1 VKSRVVY
8 SGAPI
13 QVILDLTLNSAPSAV
28 SPAGSRWLVTMTVL
42 AVYICMIDRIAISI
56 AIIPMAEENGWS
68 PTVQGAV
75 MSAFF
80 LGYVTLQI
88 PAGYLSD
95 RFGGKWVLGLGVLF
109 WSLFTLLTPASAA
122 LGISILLACR
132 FLMGVAEAV
141 TWPSI
146 YSLYSRW
153 VHPNRRASAVGLM
166 NSGIA
171 GGSVVALICTPWLIS
186 VWSWQG
192 AFYLYGLLGILWFA
206 VWAPLARSRPAG
218 NTEWGTADA
227 TLVASEGGSAG
238 DHIKAPSQL
247 IYPRLTVRGM
257 LRSRAVWAIAV
268 AHICI
273 NWSLYL
279 VLSWFPTFVN
289 RELGADL
296 RLAGFLA
303 LAPTVVSLIM
313 APTAGRL
320 FDRLVARGMNRLKIR
335 RWMQTIAFLGIAG
348 AMLGITLT
356 DSLIISVIVLT
367 VSNAL
372 TAFSIGGFATNHLD
386 IAPNQS
392 GLLMGVTNTL
402 AAVSSSLSVF
412 VSGWIQDFTGG
423 WDAVFL
429 TAAVVSLL
437 GALIYV
443 RMSGVEREF
452 D

>member
-1 VKSRVVY
+1 MRSI
-8 SGAPI
+8 SS
-13 QVILDLTLNSAPSAV
+13 DE
-28 SPAGSRWLVTMTVL
+28 SPAGSRWLVFMTVL

-56 AIIPMAEENGWS
+56 AIIPMAEDNGWS
-68 PTVQGAV
+68 PTIQGAV

-122 LGISILLACR
+122 LGITMLLACR

-153 VHPNRRASAVGLM
+153 VHPDRRASAGGLM
-166 NSGIA
+166 NSGIS
-171 GGSVVALICTPWLIS
+171 GGSVIALICTPWLIS

-192 AFYLYGLLGILWFA
+192 AFYLYGLLGILWFG
-206 VWAPLARSRPAG
+206 VWAPLARSRP
-218 NTEWGTADA
+218 TEPTQWETESATAQAPVETPQSDSASGT
-227 TLVASEGGSAG
+227 
-238 DHIKAPSQL
+238 Q
-247 IYPRLTVRGM
+247 YPRLTVGRM
-257 LRSRAVWAIAV
+257 LRSRAVWAIAI

-296 RLAGFLA
+296 QLAGFLA
-303 LAPTVVSLIM
+303 LAPTIVSLIM
-313 APTAGRL
+313 APFAGRL
-320 FDRLVARGMNRLKIR
+320 FDRLVANGRDRLKVR
-335 RWMQTIAFLGIAG
+335 RAMQSLAFVGITA
-348 AMLGITLT
+348 AMMAITLT
-356 DSLIISVIVLT
+356 DSLILSVT
-367 VSNAL
+367 VITLSNAL

-402 AAVSSSLSVF
+402 AAVSSSASVF
-412 VSGWIQDFTGG
+412 VSGWIQDLSGG

-429 TAAVVSLL
+429 TAAAVSVFGAVVYASL
-437 GALIYV
+437 A
-443 RMSGVEREF
+443 GVEREF

>member
-1 VKSRVVY
+1 MLNVSA
-8 SGAPI
+8 GA
-13 QVILDLTLNSAPSAV
+13 LSPS
-28 SPAGSRWLVTMTVL
+28 GSRWLVFMTVL

-56 AIIPMAEENGWS
+56 AIIPMAEDNGWS

-122 LGISILLACR
+122 LGITVLLACR

-153 VHPNRRASAVGLM
+153 VHPDRRASAVGLM
-166 NSGIA
+166 NSGIS
-171 GGSVVALICTPWLIS
+171 GGSVIALICTPWLIS

-192 AFYLYGLLGILWFA
+192 AFYLYGLLGVIWFV
-206 VWAPLARSRPAG
+206 VWAPLARSRPADKTDWDTPNAASATSEAG
-218 NTEWGTADA
+218 PATDRNDA
-227 TLVASEGGSAG
+227 SA
-238 DHIKAPSQL
+238 QTV
-247 IYPRLTVRGM
+247 YPRLTVRGM
-257 LRSRAVWAIAV
+257 LRSRAVWAIAI

-296 RLAGFLA
+296 QLAGFLA
-303 LAPTVVSLIM
+303 LAPIIVSLIM
-313 APTAGRL
+313 APLAGRL
-320 FDRLVARGMNRLKIR
+320 FDRLVARGRDRLKVR
-335 RWMQTIAFLGIAG
+335 CTMQSLAFVGITA
-348 AMLGITLT
+348 AMMGITLT
-356 DSLIISVIVLT
+356 DSLILSVT
-367 VSNAL
+367 VITLSNAL

-402 AAVSSSLSVF
+402 AAVSSSASVF
-412 VSGWIQDFTGG
+412 VSGWIQDLSGG

-429 TAAVVSLL
+429 TAAGVSVF
-437 GALIYV
+437 GAIIYA
-443 RMSGVEREF
+443 SLAGVEREF

>member
-1 VKSRVVY
+1 
-8 SGAPI
+8 
-13 QVILDLTLNSAPSAV
+13 
-28 SPAGSRWLVTMTVL
+28 MTVL

-56 AIIPMAEENGWS
+56 AIIPMAEDNGWS
-68 PTVQGAV
+68 ATVQGAV

-109 WSLFTLLTPASAA
+109 WSLFTLLTPASAG
-122 LGISILLACR
+122 LGITVLLACR

-153 VHPNRRASAVGLM
+153 VHPDRRASAVGLM
-166 NSGIA
+166 NSGIS
-171 GGSVVALICTPWLIS
+171 GGSVIALICTPWLIS
-186 VWSWQG
+186 VWSWQA
-192 AFYLYGLLGILWFA
+192 AFYLYGLLGVIWFV
-206 VWAPLARSRPAG
+206 VWAPLARSRPADK
-218 NTEWGTADA
+218 TDWDSPDAAPTALEAGPA
-227 TLVASEGGSAG
+227 TDQNDVSA
-238 DHIKAPSQL
+238 QTV
-247 IYPRLTVRGM
+247 YPRLTVRGM
-257 LRSRAVWAIAV
+257 LRSRAVWAIAI

-296 RLAGFLA
+296 QLAGFLA
-303 LAPTVVSLIM
+303 LAPTIVSLIM
-313 APTAGRL
+313 APLAGRL
-320 FDRLVARGMNRLKIR
+320 FDRLVARGRDRLKVR
-335 RWMQTIAFLGIAG
+335 CTMQSLAFVGITA
-348 AMLGITLT
+348 AMMGITLT
-356 DSLIISVIVLT
+356 DSLILSVT
-367 VSNAL
+367 VITLSNAL

-402 AAVSSSLSVF
+402 AAVSSSASVF
-412 VSGWIQDFTGG
+412 VSGWIQDLSGG

-429 TAAVVSLL
+429 TAAGVSVF
-437 GALIYV
+437 GAIIYA
-443 RMSGVEREF
+443 SLAGVEREF

>member
-1 VKSRVVY
+1 
-8 SGAPI
+8 
-13 QVILDLTLNSAPSAV
+13 
-28 SPAGSRWLVTMTVL
+28 
-42 AVYICMIDRIAISI
+42 MIDRIAISI
-56 AIIPMAEENGWS
+56 AIIPMAEDNGWS

-122 LGISILLACR
+122 LGITVLLACR

-153 VHPNRRASAVGLM
+153 VHPDRRASAVGLM
-166 NSGIA
+166 NSGIS
-171 GGSVVALICTPWLIS
+171 GGAVIALIFTPWLIS

-192 AFYLYGLLGILWFA
+192 AFYLYGVLGILWFA
-206 VWAPLARSRPAG
+206 VWAPLARSRPADK
-218 NTEWGTADA
+218 TAWDTADA
-227 TLVASEGGSAG
+227 VLATAEAGSAAG
-238 DHIKAPSQL
+238 QNDVSAQPV
-247 IYPRLTVRGM
+247 YPRLTMRGM
-257 LRSRAVWAIAV
+257 LRSRAVWAVAV

-296 RLAGFLA
+296 QLAGFLA
-303 LAPTVVSLIM
+303 LAPTIVSLVM
-313 APTAGRL
+313 APLAGRL
-320 FDRLVARGMNRLKIR
+320 FDRLVAKGHDRLKVR
-335 RWMQTIAFLGIAG
+335 RVMQSLAFVGITA
-348 AMLGITLT
+348 AMMAITLT
-356 DSLIISVIVLT
+356 DSLVLSVT
-367 VSNAL
+367 VITLSNAL

-402 AAVSSSLSVF
+402 AAISSSASVF
-412 VSGWIQDFTGG
+412 VSGWIQDLSGG

-429 TAAVVSLL
+429 TAAGVSVF
-437 GALIYV
+437 GAVIYGSL
-443 RMSGVEREF
+443 SGVEREF

>member
-1 VKSRVVY
+1 MLSP
-8 SGAPI
+8 AP
-13 QVILDLTLNSAPSAV
+13 TAV
-28 SPAGSRWLVTMTVL
+28 SPAGSRWLVSMTVL

-122 LGISILLACR
+122 LSISILLACR

-153 VHPNRRASAVGLM
+153 VHPDRRASAVGLM
-166 NSGIA
+166 NSGIS
-171 GGSVVALICTPWLIS
+171 GGSVIALICTPWLIS

-206 VWAPLARSRPAG
+206 IWAPAARSRPTVKTDWDASAAAPA
-218 NTEWGTADA
+218 NTTSVQDEDQAEM
-227 TLVASEGGSAG
+227 L
-238 DHIKAPSQL
+238 SQPV
-247 IYPRLTVRGM
+247 YPRLTVRGM
-257 LRSRAVWAIAV
+257 LRSRAVWAIAI

-296 RLAGFLA
+296 QLAGFLA
-303 LAPTVVSLIM
+303 LAPTLVSLIM

-320 FDRLVARGMNRLKIR
+320 FDRLVARGADRLKIR
-335 RWMQTIAFLGIAG
+335 RWMQSIAFLGITG

-356 DSLIISVIVLT
+356 DSLVVSVT
-367 VSNAL
+367 VITLSNAL

-412 VSGWIQDFTGG
+412 VSGWIQTATGG
-423 WDAVFL
+423 WDAVFQ
-429 TAAVVSLL
+429 TAAGVSLL
-437 GALIYV
+437 GAVIYV
-443 RMSGVEREF
+443 RMSGVKREF

>member
-1 VKSRVVY
+1 MLSP
-8 SGAPI
+8 AP
-13 QVILDLTLNSAPSAV
+13 TAV
-28 SPAGSRWLVTMTVL
+28 SPAGSRWLVSMTVL

-153 VHPNRRASAVGLM
+153 VHPDRRASAVGLM
-166 NSGIA
+166 NSGIS
-171 GGSVVALICTPWLIS
+171 GGSVIALICTPWLIS

-206 VWAPLARSRPAG
+206 IWAPIARSRPTVKTDWDASAAALA
-218 NTEWGTADA
+218 NTTSVQDEDQAEM
-227 TLVASEGGSAG
+227 L
-238 DHIKAPSQL
+238 SQPV
-247 IYPRLTVRGM
+247 YPRLTVRGM
-257 LRSRAVWAIAV
+257 LRSRAVWAIAI

-296 RLAGFLA
+296 QLAGFLA
-303 LAPTVVSLIM
+303 LAPTLVSLIM

-320 FDRLVARGMNRLKIR
+320 FDRLVARGADRLKIR
-335 RWMQTIAFLGIAG
+335 RWMQSIAFLGITG

-356 DSLIISVIVLT
+356 DSLVVSVT
-367 VSNAL
+367 VITLSNAL

-412 VSGWIQDFTGG
+412 VSGWIQTATGG
-423 WDAVFL
+423 WDAVFQ
-429 TAAVVSLL
+429 TAAGVSLL
-437 GALIYV
+437 GAVVYV
-443 RMSGVEREF
+443 RMSGVKREF

>member
-1 VKSRVVY
+1 
-8 SGAPI
+8 
-13 QVILDLTLNSAPSAV
+13 
-28 SPAGSRWLVTMTVL
+28 MTVL

-56 AIIPMAEENGWS
+56 AIIPMAEDNGWS
-68 PTVQGAV
+68 PTIQGAV

-122 LGISILLACR
+122 LGITMLLACR

-153 VHPNRRASAVGLM
+153 VHPDRRASAVGLM
-166 NSGIA
+166 NSGIS
-171 GGSVVALICTPWLIS
+171 GGSVIALICTPWLIS

-192 AFYLYGLLGILWFA
+192 AFYLYGLLGILWFG
-206 VWAPLARSRPAG
+206 VWAPLARSRPVEPTQWE
-218 NTEWGTADA
+218 TESVTAQAPVETPQSDSASGT
-227 TLVASEGGSAG
+227 
-238 DHIKAPSQL
+238 Q
-247 IYPRLTVRGM
+247 YPRLTVGRM
-257 LRSRAVWAIAV
+257 LRSRAVWAIAI

-296 RLAGFLA
+296 QLAGFLA
-303 LAPTVVSLIM
+303 LAPTIVSLIM
-313 APTAGRL
+313 APFAGRL
-320 FDRLVARGMNRLKIR
+320 FDRLVAQGRDRLKVR
-335 RWMQTIAFLGIAG
+335 RTMQSLAFVGITA
-348 AMLGITLT
+348 AMMAITLT
-356 DSLIISVIVLT
+356 DSLILSVT
-367 VSNAL
+367 VITLSNAL

-402 AAVSSSLSVF
+402 AAVSSSASVF
-412 VSGWIQDFTGG
+412 VSGWIQDLSGG

-429 TAAVVSLL
+429 TAAAVSVFGAVVYANL
-437 GALIYV
+437 A
-443 RMSGVEREF
+443 GVEREF

>member
-1 VKSRVVY
+1 M
-8 SGAPI
+8 
-13 QVILDLTLNSAPSAV
+13 LNVSNGAV
-28 SPAGSRWLVTMTVL
+28 SPSGSRWLIFMTVL

-56 AIIPMAEENGWS
+56 AIIPMAEDNGWS

-80 LGYVTLQI
+80 LGYVILQI

-122 LGISILLACR
+122 LGITVLLACR

-153 VHPNRRASAVGLM
+153 VHPDRRASAVGLM
-166 NSGIA
+166 NSGIS
-171 GGSVVALICTPWLIS
+171 GGAVIALICTPWLIS

-192 AFYLYGLLGILWFA
+192 AFYLYGVLGILWFA
-206 VWAPLARSRPAG
+206 VWAPLARSRPADK
-218 NTEWGTADA
+218 TDWDTADA
-227 TLVASEGGSAG
+227 VLATAEAGSAAG
-238 DHIKAPSQL
+238 QNDVSAQPV
-247 IYPRLTVRGM
+247 YPRLTVRGM
-257 LRSRAVWAIAV
+257 LRSRAVWAVAV

-296 RLAGFLA
+296 QLAGFLA
-303 LAPTVVSLIM
+303 LAPTIVSLVM
-313 APTAGRL
+313 APLAGRL
-320 FDRLVARGMNRLKIR
+320 FDRLVAKGHDRLKVR
-335 RWMQTIAFLGIAG
+335 RVMQSLAFVGITA
-348 AMLGITLT
+348 AMMAITLT
-356 DSLIISVIVLT
+356 DSLVLSVT
-367 VSNAL
+367 VITLSNAL

-402 AAVSSSLSVF
+402 AAVSSSASVF
-412 VSGWIQDFTGG
+412 VSGWIQDLSGG

-429 TAAVVSLL
+429 TAAGVSVF
-437 GALIYV
+437 GAVIYGSL
-443 RMSGVEREF
+443 SGVEREF

>member
-1 VKSRVVY
+1 M
-8 SGAPI
+8 
-13 QVILDLTLNSAPSAV
+13 LNVSAGAV
-28 SPAGSRWLVTMTVL
+28 SPSGSRWLVFMTVL

-56 AIIPMAEENGWS
+56 AIIPMAEDNGWS

-122 LGISILLACR
+122 LGITVLLACR

-153 VHPNRRASAVGLM
+153 VHPDRRASAVGLM
-166 NSGIA
+166 NSGIS
-171 GGSVVALICTPWLIS
+171 GGSVIALICTPWLIS

-206 VWAPLARSRPAG
+206 VWAPLARSRPADK
-218 NTEWGTADA
+218 TDWDTPDAAPTALEAGPA
-227 TLVASEGGSAG
+227 TDQNDVSA
-238 DHIKAPSQL
+238 QTV
-247 IYPRLTVRGM
+247 YPRLTVRGM
-257 LRSRAVWAIAV
+257 LRSRAVWAIAI

-296 RLAGFLA
+296 QLAGFLA
-303 LAPTVVSLIM
+303 LAPTIVSLIM
-313 APTAGRL
+313 APLAGRL
-320 FDRLVARGMNRLKIR
+320 FDRLVARGRDRLTVR
-335 RWMQTIAFLGIAG
+335 RIMQSLAFVGITA
-348 AMLGITLT
+348 AMMGITLT
-356 DSLIISVIVLT
+356 DSLILSVT
-367 VSNAL
+367 VITLSNAL

-402 AAVSSSLSVF
+402 AAVSSSASVF
-412 VSGWIQDFTGG
+412 VSGWIQDLSGG

-429 TAAVVSLL
+429 TAAGVSVF
-437 GALIYV
+437 GAIIYA
-443 RMSGVEREF
+443 SLAGVEREF

>member
-1 VKSRVVY
+1 
-8 SGAPI
+8 
-13 QVILDLTLNSAPSAV
+13 
-28 SPAGSRWLVTMTVL
+28 
-42 AVYICMIDRIAISI
+42 MIDRIAISI
-56 AIIPMAEENGWS
+56 AIIPMAEDNGWS

-122 LGISILLACR
+122 LGITVLLACR

-153 VHPNRRASAVGLM
+153 VHPDRRASAVGLM
-166 NSGIA
+166 NSGIS
-171 GGSVVALICTPWLIS
+171 GGSVIALICTPWLIS

-206 VWAPLARSRPAG
+206 VWAPLAQSRPADK
-218 NTEWGTADA
+218 TEWDTPSAALATAEAGAVTDQND
-227 TLVASEGGSAG
+227 VSA
-238 DHIKAPSQL
+238 QTV
-247 IYPRLTVRGM
+247 YPRLTVRGM
-257 LRSRAVWAIAV
+257 LRSRAVWAIAI

-296 RLAGFLA
+296 QLAGFLA
-303 LAPTVVSLIM
+303 LAPTIVSLVM
-313 APTAGRL
+313 APLAGRL
-320 FDRLVARGMNRLKIR
+320 FDRLVARGRDRLTVR
-335 RWMQTIAFLGIAG
+335 RIMQSLAFVGITA
-348 AMLGITLT
+348 AMMAITLT
-356 DSLIISVIVLT
+356 DSLILSVT
-367 VSNAL
+367 VITLSNAL

-402 AAVSSSLSVF
+402 AAVSSSASVF
-412 VSGWIQDFTGG
+412 VSGWIQDLSGG

-429 TAAVVSLL
+429 TAAGVSVF
-437 GALIYV
+437 GAVIYA
-443 RMSGVEREF
+443 SLAGVEREF

>member
-1 VKSRVVY
+1 MS
-8 SGAPI
+8 
-13 QVILDLTLNSAPSAV
+13 PS
-28 SPAGSRWLVTMTVL
+28 GSRWLVFMTVL

-56 AIIPMAEENGWS
+56 AIIPMAEDNGWS
-68 PTVQGAV
+68 ATVQGAV

-109 WSLFTLLTPASAA
+109 WSLFTLLTPASAG
-122 LGISILLACR
+122 LGITVLLACR

-153 VHPNRRASAVGLM
+153 VHPDRRASAVGLM
-166 NSGIA
+166 NSGIS
-171 GGSVVALICTPWLIS
+171 GGSVIALICTPWLIS

-192 AFYLYGLLGILWFA
+192 AFYLYGLLGVIWFV
-206 VWAPLARSRPAG
+206 VWAPLARSRPADKTDWDTP
-218 NTEWGTADA
+218 NAAPATAEA
-227 TLVASEGGSAG
+227 GSAT
-238 DHIKAPSQL
+238 DRNDASAQTV
-247 IYPRLTVRGM
+247 YPRLTVRGM
-257 LRSRAVWAIAV
+257 LHSRAVWAIAI

-296 RLAGFLA
+296 QLAGFLA
-303 LAPTVVSLIM
+303 LAPTIVSLIM
-313 APTAGRL
+313 APLAGRL
-320 FDRLVARGMNRLKIR
+320 FDRLVTKGHDRLKVR
-335 RWMQTIAFLGIAG
+335 RIMQSLAFVGITA
-348 AMLGITLT
+348 AMMAITLT
-356 DSLIISVIVLT
+356 DSLILSVT
-367 VSNAL
+367 VITLSNAL

-402 AAVSSSLSVF
+402 AAVSSSASVF
-412 VSGWIQDFTGG
+412 VSGWIQDLSGG

-429 TAAVVSLL
+429 TAAGVSVF
-437 GALIYV
+437 GAIIYA
-443 RMSGVEREF
+443 SLAGVEREF

>member
-1 VKSRVVY
+1 MLSP
-8 SGAPI
+8 AP
-13 QVILDLTLNSAPSAV
+13 TAV
-28 SPAGSRWLVTMTVL
+28 SPAGSRWLVSMTVL

-122 LGISILLACR
+122 LGISMLLACR

-153 VHPNRRASAVGLM
+153 VHPDRRASAVGLM
-166 NSGIA
+166 NSGIS
-171 GGSVVALICTPWLIS
+171 GGSVIALICTPWLIS

-206 VWAPLARSRPAG
+206 IWAPIARSRPADK
-218 NTEWGTADA
+218 TDWD
-227 TLVASEGGSAG
+227 ASEAALANTTSVQNDEQAETL
-238 DHIKAPSQL
+238 SQPA
-247 IYPRLTVRGM
+247 YPRLTVRGM
-257 LRSRAVWAIAV
+257 LRSRAVWAIAI

-296 RLAGFLA
+296 QLAGFLA
-303 LAPTVVSLIM
+303 LAPTLVSLIM

-320 FDRLVARGMNRLKIR
+320 FDRLVARGADRLRIR
-335 RWMQTIAFLGIAG
+335 RWMQSIAFLGITG

-356 DSLIISVIVLT
+356 DSLVVSVT
-367 VSNAL
+367 VITLSNAL

-412 VSGWIQDFTGG
+412 VSGWIQTATGG
-423 WDAVFL
+423 WDAVFQ
-429 TAAVVSLL
+429 TAAGVSLL
-437 GALIYV
+437 GAVIYV
-443 RMSGVEREF
+443 RMSGVKREF

>member
-1 VKSRVVY
+1 M
-8 SGAPI
+8 
-13 QVILDLTLNSAPSAV
+13 LNVSNGAV
-28 SPAGSRWLVTMTVL
+28 SPSGSRWLVFMTVL

-56 AIIPMAEENGWS
+56 AIIPMAEDNGWS

-122 LGISILLACR
+122 LGITVLLACR

-153 VHPNRRASAVGLM
+153 VHPDRRASAVGLM
-166 NSGIA
+166 NSGIS
-171 GGSVVALICTPWLIS
+171 GGAVIALICTPWLIS

-192 AFYLYGLLGILWFA
+192 AFYLYGVLGILWFA
-206 VWAPLARSRPAG
+206 VWSPLARSRPAVKTDWDAPDAVPANAEVG
-218 NTEWGTADA
+218 SVADQNA
-227 TLVASEGGSAG
+227 VSA
-238 DHIKAPSQL
+238 QTV
-247 IYPRLTVRGM
+247 YPRLTVRGM

-296 RLAGFLA
+296 QLAGFLA
-303 LAPTVVSLIM
+303 LAPTIVSLVM
-313 APTAGRL
+313 APLAGRL
-320 FDRLVARGMNRLKIR
+320 FDRLVAKGHDRLKVR
-335 RWMQTIAFLGIAG
+335 RVMQSLAFVGITA
-348 AMLGITLT
+348 AMMGITLT
-356 DSLIISVIVLT
+356 DSLILSVT
-367 VSNAL
+367 VITLSNAL

-402 AAVSSSLSVF
+402 AAVSSSASVF
-412 VSGWIQDFTGG
+412 VSGWIQDLSGG

-429 TAAVVSLL
+429 TAAGVSVF
-437 GALIYV
+437 GAVIYGCL
-443 RMSGVEREF
+443 SGVEREF

>member
-1 VKSRVVY
+1 M
-8 SGAPI
+8 
-13 QVILDLTLNSAPSAV
+13 LNVSNGAV
-28 SPAGSRWLVTMTVL
+28 SPSGSRWLVFMTVL

-56 AIIPMAEENGWS
+56 AIIPMAEDNGWS

-122 LGISILLACR
+122 LGITVLLACR

-153 VHPNRRASAVGLM
+153 VHPDRRASAVGLM
-166 NSGIA
+166 NSGIS
-171 GGSVVALICTPWLIS
+171 GGAVIALICTPWLIS

-192 AFYLYGLLGILWFA
+192 AFYLYGVLGILWFA
-206 VWAPLARSRPAG
+206 VWSPLARSRPAVKTDWDAPDAVPANAEVG
-218 NTEWGTADA
+218 SVADQNA
-227 TLVASEGGSAG
+227 VSA
-238 DHIKAPSQL
+238 QTV
-247 IYPRLTVRGM
+247 YPRLTVRGM

-268 AHICI
+268 AHLCI

-296 RLAGFLA
+296 QLAGFLA
-303 LAPTVVSLIM
+303 LAPTIVSLVM
-313 APTAGRL
+313 APLAGRL
-320 FDRLVARGMNRLKIR
+320 FDRLVAKGHDRLKVR
-335 RWMQTIAFLGIAG
+335 RVMQSLAFVGITA
-348 AMLGITLT
+348 AMMGITLT
-356 DSLIISVIVLT
+356 DSLILSVT
-367 VSNAL
+367 VITLSNAL

-402 AAVSSSLSVF
+402 AAVSSSASVF
-412 VSGWIQDFTGG
+412 VSGWIQDLSGG

-429 TAAVVSLL
+429 TAAGVSVF
-437 GALIYV
+437 GAVIYGCL
-443 RMSGVEREF
+443 SGVEREF

>member
-1 VKSRVVY
+1 M
-8 SGAPI
+8 
-13 QVILDLTLNSAPSAV
+13 LNVSAGAV
-28 SPAGSRWLVTMTVL
+28 SPSGSRWLVFMTVL

-56 AIIPMAEENGWS
+56 AIIPMAEDNGWS

-122 LGISILLACR
+122 LGITVLLACR

-153 VHPNRRASAVGLM
+153 VHPDRRASAVGLM
-166 NSGIA
+166 NSGIS
-171 GGSVVALICTPWLIS
+171 GGSVIALICTPWLIS

-192 AFYLYGLLGILWFA
+192 AFYLYGLLGVIWFV
-206 VWAPLARSRPAG
+206 VWAPLARSRPAY
-218 NTEWGTADA
+218 NTDCDTPTAASA
-227 TLVASEGGSAG
+227 TAEAGSAT
-238 DHIKAPSQL
+238 DRNDASAQTV
-247 IYPRLTVRGM
+247 YPRLTVRGM
-257 LRSRAVWAIAV
+257 LRSRAVWAIAI

-296 RLAGFLA
+296 QLAGFLA
-303 LAPTVVSLIM
+303 LAPTIVSLIM
-313 APTAGRL
+313 APLAGRL
-320 FDRLVARGMNRLKIR
+320 FDRLVARGRDRLKVR
-335 RWMQTIAFLGIAG
+335 CTMQSLAFVGITA
-348 AMLGITLT
+348 AMMGITLT
-356 DSLIISVIVLT
+356 DSLILSVT
-367 VSNAL
+367 VITLSNAL

-402 AAVSSSLSVF
+402 AAVSSSASVF
-412 VSGWIQDFTGG
+412 VSGWIQDLSGG

-429 TAAVVSLL
+429 TAAGVSVF
-437 GALIYV
+437 GAIIYA
-443 RMSGVEREF
+443 SLAGVEREF

>member
-1 VKSRVVY
+1 
-8 SGAPI
+8 
-13 QVILDLTLNSAPSAV
+13 
-28 SPAGSRWLVTMTVL
+28 MTVL

-56 AIIPMAEENGWS
+56 AIIPMAEDNGWS

-122 LGISILLACR
+122 LGITVLLACR

-153 VHPNRRASAVGLM
+153 VHPDRRASAVGLM
-166 NSGIA
+166 NSGIS
-171 GGSVVALICTPWLIS
+171 GGAVIALICTPWLIS

-192 AFYLYGLLGILWFA
+192 AFYLYGALGILWFA
-206 VWAPLARSRPAG
+206 VWAPLARSRPADK
-218 NTEWGTADA
+218 TDWDTADA
-227 TLVASEGGSAG
+227 VLAAAEAGSGA
-238 DHIKAPSQL
+238 DQNDVSAQPV
-247 IYPRLTVRGM
+247 YPRLTVRGM
-257 LRSRAVWAIAV
+257 LRSRAVWAVAV
-268 AHICI
+268 AHVCI

-296 RLAGFLA
+296 QLAGFLA
-303 LAPTVVSLIM
+303 LAPTIVSLVM
-313 APTAGRL
+313 APLAGRL
-320 FDRLVARGMNRLKIR
+320 VDRLVAKGHDRLIVR
-335 RWMQTIAFLGIAG
+335 RVMQSLAFVGITA
-348 AMLGITLT
+348 AMMAITLT
-356 DSLIISVIVLT
+356 DSLILSVT
-367 VSNAL
+367 VITLSNAL

-402 AAVSSSLSVF
+402 AAVSSSASVF
-412 VSGWIQDFTGG
+412 VSGWIQDLSGG

-429 TAAVVSLL
+429 TAAGVSVF
-437 GALIYV
+437 GAVIYA
-443 RMSGVEREF
+443 SLAGVEREF

>member
-1 VKSRVVY
+1 MLSP
-8 SGAPI
+8 API
-13 QVILDLTLNSAPSAV
+13 AV
-28 SPAGSRWLVTMTVL
+28 SPAGSRWLVSMTVL

-153 VHPNRRASAVGLM
+153 VHPDRRASAVGLM
-166 NSGIA
+166 NSGIS
-171 GGSVVALICTPWLIS
+171 GGSVIALICTPWLIS

-206 VWAPLARSRPAG
+206 IWAPIARSRPTVKTDWDASAAALA
-218 NTEWGTADA
+218 NTTSVQDEDQAEM
-227 TLVASEGGSAG
+227 L
-238 DHIKAPSQL
+238 SQPV
-247 IYPRLTVRGM
+247 YPRLTVRGM
-257 LRSRAVWAIAV
+257 LRSRAVWAIAI

-296 RLAGFLA
+296 QLAGFLA
-303 LAPTVVSLIM
+303 LAPTLVSLIM

-320 FDRLVARGMNRLKIR
+320 FDRLVARGADRLKIR
-335 RWMQTIAFLGIAG
+335 RWMQSIAFLGITG

-356 DSLIISVIVLT
+356 DSLVVSVT
-367 VSNAL
+367 VITLSNAL

-412 VSGWIQDFTGG
+412 VSGWIQTATGG
-423 WDAVFL
+423 WDAVFQ
-429 TAAVVSLL
+429 TAAGVSLL
-437 GALIYV
+437 GAVIYV
-443 RMSGVEREF
+443 RMSGVKREF

>member
-1 VKSRVVY
+1 M
-8 SGAPI
+8 
-13 QVILDLTLNSAPSAV
+13 LNVSTGAV
-28 SPAGSRWLVTMTVL
+28 SPLGSRWLVFMTVL

-56 AIIPMAEENGWS
+56 AIIPMAEDNGWS
-68 PTVQGAV
+68 PTIQGAV

-122 LGISILLACR
+122 LGITMLLACR

-153 VHPNRRASAVGLM
+153 VHPDRRASAVGLM
-166 NSGIA
+166 NSGIS
-171 GGSVVALICTPWLIS
+171 GGSVIALICTPWLIS

-192 AFYLYGLLGILWFA
+192 AFYLYGLLGILWFG
-206 VWAPLARSRPAG
+206 VWAPLARSRP
-218 NTEWGTADA
+218 TEPTQWETESATAQAPVETTQSDSASGT
-227 TLVASEGGSAG
+227 
-238 DHIKAPSQL
+238 Q
-247 IYPRLTVRGM
+247 YPRLTVGRM
-257 LRSRAVWAIAV
+257 LRSRAVWAIAI

-296 RLAGFLA
+296 QLAGFLA
-303 LAPTVVSLIM
+303 LAPTIVSLIM
-313 APTAGRL
+313 APFAGRL
-320 FDRLVARGMNRLKIR
+320 FDRLVANGRDRLKVR
-335 RWMQTIAFLGIAG
+335 RAMQSLAFVGITL
-348 AMLGITLT
+348 AMMAITLT
-356 DSLIISVIVLT
+356 DSLILSVT
-367 VSNAL
+367 VITLSNAL

-402 AAVSSSLSVF
+402 AAVSSSASVF
-412 VSGWIQDFTGG
+412 VSGWIQDLSGG

-429 TAAVVSLL
+429 TAAAVSVFGAVVYASL
-437 GALIYV
+437 A
-443 RMSGVEREF
+443 GVEREF

>member
-1 VKSRVVY
+1 
-8 SGAPI
+8 
-13 QVILDLTLNSAPSAV
+13 
-28 SPAGSRWLVTMTVL
+28 MTVL

-56 AIIPMAEENGWS
+56 AIIPMAEDNGWS

-80 LGYVTLQI
+80 LGYVTLQV

-95 RFGGKWVLGLGVLF
+95 RYGGKWVLGLGVLF

-122 LGISILLACR
+122 LGITVLLACR

-153 VHPNRRASAVGLM
+153 VHPDRRASAVGLM
-166 NSGIA
+166 NSGIS
-171 GGSVVALICTPWLIS
+171 GGAVIALICTPWLIS

-192 AFYLYGLLGILWFA
+192 AFYLYGVLGILWFA
-206 VWAPLARSRPAG
+206 VWAPLARSRPADK
-218 NTEWGTADA
+218 TDWDTADA
-227 TLVASEGGSAG
+227 ALATAEAGSAA
-238 DHIKAPSQL
+238 DQNDVSAQPV
-247 IYPRLTVRGM
+247 YPRLTVRGM

-296 RLAGFLA
+296 QLAGFLA
-303 LAPTVVSLIM
+303 LAPTIVSLAM
-313 APTAGRL
+313 APLAGRL
-320 FDRLVARGMNRLKIR
+320 FDRLVAKGHDRLKVR
-335 RWMQTIAFLGIAG
+335 RVMQSLAYVGITA
-348 AMLGITLT
+348 AMMAITLT
-356 DSLIISVIVLT
+356 DSLVLSVT
-367 VSNAL
+367 VITLSNAL

-402 AAVSSSLSVF
+402 AAVSSSASVF
-412 VSGWIQDFTGG
+412 VSGWIQDLSGG

-429 TAAVVSLL
+429 TAAGVSVF
-437 GALIYV
+437 GAVIYGSL
-443 RMSGVEREF
+443 SGVEREF

>member
-1 VKSRVVY
+1 M
-8 SGAPI
+8 
-13 QVILDLTLNSAPSAV
+13 LNVSTGAV
-28 SPAGSRWLVTMTVL
+28 SPSGSRWLVFMTVL

-56 AIIPMAEENGWS
+56 AIIPMAEDNGWS
-68 PTVQGAV
+68 PTIQGAV

-122 LGISILLACR
+122 LGITMLLACR

-153 VHPNRRASAVGLM
+153 VHPDRRASAVGLM
-166 NSGIA
+166 NSGIS
-171 GGSVVALICTPWLIS
+171 GGSVIALICTPWLIS

-192 AFYLYGLLGILWFA
+192 AFYLYGLLGILWFG
-206 VWAPLARSRPAG
+206 VWAPLARSRPVEPTQWE
-218 NTEWGTADA
+218 TESTTAQAPVETPQSDSTSGT
-227 TLVASEGGSAG
+227 
-238 DHIKAPSQL
+238 Q
-247 IYPRLTVRGM
+247 YPRLTVGRM
-257 LRSRAVWAIAV
+257 LRSRAVWAIAI

-296 RLAGFLA
+296 QLAGLLA
-303 LAPTVVSLIM
+303 LAPTIVSLIM
-313 APTAGRL
+313 APFAGRL
-320 FDRLVARGMNRLKIR
+320 FDRLVAQGRDRLKVR
-335 RWMQTIAFLGIAG
+335 RTMQSLAFVGITA
-348 AMLGITLT
+348 AMMAITLT
-356 DSLIISVIVLT
+356 DSLILSVAVITL
-367 VSNAL
+367 SNAL

-402 AAVSSSLSVF
+402 AAVSSSASVF
-412 VSGWIQDFTGG
+412 VSGWIQDLSGG

-429 TAAVVSLL
+429 TAAAVSVF
-437 GALIYV
+437 GAVIYA
-443 RMSGVEREF
+443 SLAGVKREF

>member
-1 VKSRVVY
+1 M
-8 SGAPI
+8 
-13 QVILDLTLNSAPSAV
+13 LNVSAGAV
-28 SPAGSRWLVTMTVL
+28 SPSGSRWLVFMTVL

-56 AIIPMAEENGWS
+56 AIIPMAEDNGWS

-122 LGISILLACR
+122 LGITVLLACR

-153 VHPNRRASAVGLM
+153 VHPDRRASAVGLM
-166 NSGIA
+166 NSGIS
-171 GGSVVALICTPWLIS
+171 GGSVIALICTPWLIS

-192 AFYLYGLLGILWFA
+192 AFYLYGLLGVIWFV
-206 VWAPLARSRPAG
+206 VWAPLARSRPADKTDWDTPKAASAT
-218 NTEWGTADA
+218 TEA
-227 TLVASEGGSAG
+227 GSATDG
-238 DHIKAPSQL
+238 NDASAQTV
-247 IYPRLTVRGM
+247 YPRLTVRGM
-257 LRSRAVWAIAV
+257 LRSRAVWAIAI

-296 RLAGFLA
+296 QLAGFLA
-303 LAPTVVSLIM
+303 LAPTIVSLIM
-313 APTAGRL
+313 APLAGRL
-320 FDRLVARGMNRLKIR
+320 FDRLVARGRDRLKVR
-335 RWMQTIAFLGIAG
+335 CTMQSLAFVGITA
-348 AMLGITLT
+348 AMMGITLT
-356 DSLIISVIVLT
+356 DSLILSVT
-367 VSNAL
+367 VITLSNAL

-402 AAVSSSLSVF
+402 AAVSSSASVF
-412 VSGWIQDFTGG
+412 VSGWIQDLSGG

-429 TAAVVSLL
+429 TAAGVSVF
-437 GALIYV
+437 GAIIY
-443 RMSGVEREF
+443 SSLAGVEREF

>member
-1 VKSRVVY
+1 MLSPA
-8 SGAPI
+8 S
-13 QVILDLTLNSAPSAV
+13 TAV
-28 SPAGSRWLVTMTVL
+28 SPAGSRWLVSMTVL

-153 VHPNRRASAVGLM
+153 VHPDRRASAVGLM
-166 NSGIA
+166 NSGIS
-171 GGSVVALICTPWLIS
+171 GGSVIALICTPWLIS

-206 VWAPLARSRPAG
+206 IWAPIARSRPTVKTDWDASAAALA
-218 NTEWGTADA
+218 NTTSVQDEDQAEM
-227 TLVASEGGSAG
+227 L
-238 DHIKAPSQL
+238 SQPV
-247 IYPRLTVRGM
+247 YPRLTVRGM

-296 RLAGFLA
+296 QLAGFLA
-303 LAPTVVSLIM
+303 LAPTLVSLIM

-320 FDRLVARGMNRLKIR
+320 FDRLVARGADRLKIR
-335 RWMQTIAFLGIAG
+335 RWMQSIAFLGISG

-356 DSLIISVIVLT
+356 DSLVVSVT
-367 VSNAL
+367 VITLSNAL

-412 VSGWIQDFTGG
+412 VSGWIQTATGG
-423 WDAVFL
+423 WDAVFQ
-429 TAAVVSLL
+429 TAAGVSLL
-437 GALIYV
+437 GAVIYV
-443 RMSGVEREF
+443 RMSGVKREF

>member
-1 VKSRVVY
+1 MLSP
-8 SGAPI
+8 AP
-13 QVILDLTLNSAPSAV
+13 TAV
-28 SPAGSRWLVTMTVL
+28 SPAGSRWLVSMTVL

-153 VHPNRRASAVGLM
+153 VHPDRRASAVGLM
-166 NSGIA
+166 NSGIS
-171 GGSVVALICTPWLIS
+171 GGSVIALICTPWLIS

-206 VWAPLARSRPAG
+206 IWAPIARSRP
-218 NTEWGTADA
+218 TVKTDWD
-227 TLVASEGGSAG
+227 ASEAALANPKSLQDENQAETL
-238 DHIKAPSQL
+238 SQPV
-247 IYPRLTVRGM
+247 YPRLTVRGM
-257 LRSRAVWAIAV
+257 LRSRAVWAIAI

-296 RLAGFLA
+296 QLAGFLA
-303 LAPTVVSLIM
+303 LAPTLVSLIM

-320 FDRLVARGMNRLKIR
+320 FDRLVARGADRLKIR
-335 RWMQTIAFLGIAG
+335 RWMQSIAFLGITG

-356 DSLIISVIVLT
+356 DSLVVSVT
-367 VSNAL
+367 VITLSNAL

-412 VSGWIQDFTGG
+412 VSGWIQTATGG
-423 WDAVFL
+423 WDAVFQ
-429 TAAVVSLL
+429 TAAGVSLL
-437 GALIYV
+437 GAVIYV
-443 RMSGVEREF
+443 RMSGVKREF

>member
-1 VKSRVVY
+1 MRSI
-8 SGAPI
+8 SS
-13 QVILDLTLNSAPSAV
+13 DE
-28 SPAGSRWLVTMTVL
+28 SPAGSRWLVFMTVL

-56 AIIPMAEENGWS
+56 AIIPMAEDNGWS

-122 LGISILLACR
+122 LGITVLLACR

-153 VHPNRRASAVGLM
+153 VHPDRRASAVGLM
-166 NSGIA
+166 NSGIS
-171 GGSVVALICTPWLIS
+171 GGAVIALICTPWLIG

-192 AFYLYGLLGILWFA
+192 AFYLYGVLGILWFA
-206 VWAPLARSRPAG
+206 VWGPRARSRPAKP
-218 NTEWGTADA
+218 TQWEEAASATAPTPAGPPQSD
-227 TLVASEGGSAG
+227 SAP
-238 DHIKAPSQL
+238 DTH
-247 IYPRLTVRGM
+247 YPRLTVGRM
-257 LRSRAVWAIAV
+257 LRSRAVWALAI

-296 RLAGFLA
+296 QLAGFLA
-303 LAPTVVSLIM
+303 LAPTIVSLIM
-313 APTAGRL
+313 APLAGRM
-320 FDRLVARGMNRLKIR
+320 FDRLVAKGCDRLTVR
-335 RWMQTIAFLGIAG
+335 RTMQSLAFVGITG
-348 AMLGITLT
+348 AMMAITLT
-356 DSLIISVIVLT
+356 DSLILSVT
-367 VSNAL
+367 VITLSNAL

-402 AAVSSSLSVF
+402 AAVSSSASVF
-412 VSGWIQDFTGG
+412 VSGWIQDVSGG

-429 TAAVVSLL
+429 AAAGVSVF
-437 GALIYV
+437 GAVFYASL
-443 RMSGVEREF
+443 SGVEREF

>member
-1 VKSRVVY
+1 
-8 SGAPI
+8 
-13 QVILDLTLNSAPSAV
+13 
-28 SPAGSRWLVTMTVL
+28 
-42 AVYICMIDRIAISI
+42 MIDRIAISI
-56 AIIPMAEENGWS
+56 AIIPMAEDNGWS

-122 LGISILLACR
+122 LGITVLLACR

-153 VHPNRRASAVGLM
+153 VHPDRRASAVGLM
-166 NSGIA
+166 NSGIS
-171 GGSVVALICTPWLIS
+171 GGAVIALICTPWLIS

-192 AFYLYGLLGILWFA
+192 AFYLYGVLGILWFA
-206 VWAPLARSRPAG
+206 VWAPLARSRPADK
-218 NTEWGTADA
+218 TDWDTADA
-227 TLVASEGGSAG
+227 VLATAEAGSAA
-238 DHIKAPSQL
+238 DQNDVSAQPV
-247 IYPRLTVRGM
+247 YPRLTVRGM
-257 LRSRAVWAIAV
+257 LRSRAVWAIAI

-296 RLAGFLA
+296 QLAGFLA
-303 LAPTVVSLIM
+303 LAPTIVSLVM
-313 APTAGRL
+313 APLAGRL
-320 FDRLVARGMNRLKIR
+320 FDRLVTKGHDRLKVR
-335 RWMQTIAFLGIAG
+335 RVMQSLAFVGITA
-348 AMLGITLT
+348 AMMAITLT
-356 DSLIISVIVLT
+356 DSLILSVT
-367 VSNAL
+367 VITLSNAL

-402 AAVSSSLSVF
+402 AAVSSSASVF
-412 VSGWIQDFTGG
+412 VSGWIQDLSGG

-429 TAAVVSLL
+429 TAAGISVF
-437 GALIYV
+437 GAIFYGRL
-443 RMSGVEREF
+443 SGVEREF

>member
-1 VKSRVVY
+1 M
-8 SGAPI
+8 
-13 QVILDLTLNSAPSAV
+13 LNVSAGAV
-28 SPAGSRWLVTMTVL
+28 SPSGSRWLVFMTVL

-56 AIIPMAEENGWS
+56 AIIPMAEDNGWS
-68 PTVQGAV
+68 ATVQGAV

-109 WSLFTLLTPASAA
+109 WSLFTLLTPASAG
-122 LGISILLACR
+122 LGITVLLACR

-153 VHPNRRASAVGLM
+153 VHPDRRASAVGLM
-166 NSGIA
+166 NSGIS
-171 GGSVVALICTPWLIS
+171 GGSVIALICTPWLIS

-192 AFYLYGLLGILWFA
+192 AFYLYGLLGVLWFA
-206 VWAPLARSRPAG
+206 VWAPLARSRPADK
-218 NTEWGTADA
+218 NDWAASDAILATAEAGSSADQA
-227 TLVASEGGSAG
+227 NVAA
-238 DHIKAPSQL
+238 QTV
-247 IYPRLTVRGM
+247 YPRLTVRGM
-257 LRSRAVWAIAV
+257 LRSRAVWAIAI

-279 VLSWFPTFVN
+279 VLSWFPTFIN

-296 RLAGFLA
+296 QLAGFLA
-303 LAPTVVSLIM
+303 LAPTIVSLIM
-313 APTAGRL
+313 APLAGRL
-320 FDRLVARGMNRLKIR
+320 FDRLVTKGHDRLKVR
-335 RWMQTIAFLGIAG
+335 RIMQSLAFVGITA
-348 AMLGITLT
+348 AMMAITLT
-356 DSLIISVIVLT
+356 DSLILSVIVLT
-367 VSNAL
+367 LSNAL

-402 AAVSSSLSVF
+402 AAVSSSASVF
-412 VSGWIQDFTGG
+412 VSGWIQDLSGG
-423 WDAVFL
+423 WDAVFM
-429 TAAVVSLL
+429 TAASVSVF
-437 GALIYV
+437 GAVIYA
-443 RMSGVEREF
+443 SLAGVEREF

>member
-1 VKSRVVY
+1 
-8 SGAPI
+8 
-13 QVILDLTLNSAPSAV
+13 
-28 SPAGSRWLVTMTVL
+28 MTVL

-56 AIIPMAEENGWS
+56 AIIPMAEDNGWS
-68 PTVQGAV
+68 ATLQGAV

-109 WSLFTLLTPASAA
+109 WSLFTLLTPASAG
-122 LGISILLACR
+122 LGITVLLACR

-153 VHPNRRASAVGLM
+153 VHPDRRASAVGLM
-166 NSGIA
+166 NSGIS
-171 GGSVVALICTPWLIS
+171 GGSVIALICTPWLIS

-192 AFYLYGLLGILWFA
+192 AFYLYGLLGVIWFV
-206 VWAPLARSRPAG
+206 VWAPLARSRPADKTDWDSP
-218 NTEWGTADA
+218 NAAPATAEA
-227 TLVASEGGSAG
+227 GSAT
-238 DHIKAPSQL
+238 DRNDASAQKV
-247 IYPRLTVRGM
+247 YPRLTVRGM
-257 LRSRAVWAIAV
+257 LRSRAVWAIAI

-296 RLAGFLA
+296 QLAGFLA
-303 LAPTVVSLIM
+303 LAPTIVSLIV
-313 APTAGRL
+313 APLAGRL
-320 FDRLVARGMNRLKIR
+320 FDRLVARGRDRLKVR
-335 RWMQTIAFLGIAG
+335 CTMQSLAFVGITA
-348 AMLGITLT
+348 AMMGITLT
-356 DSLIISVIVLT
+356 DSLILSVT
-367 VSNAL
+367 VITLSNAL

-402 AAVSSSLSVF
+402 AAVSSSASVF
-412 VSGWIQDFTGG
+412 VSGWIQDLSGG

-429 TAAVVSLL
+429 TAAGVSVF
-437 GALIYV
+437 GAIIYA
-443 RMSGVEREF
+443 SLAGVEREF

>member
-1 VKSRVVY
+1 MLNVSA
-8 SGAPI
+8 GAAS
-13 QVILDLTLNSAPSAV
+13 LS
-28 SPAGSRWLVTMTVL
+28 GSRWLVFMTVL

-56 AIIPMAEENGWS
+56 AIIPMAEDNGWS

-122 LGISILLACR
+122 LGITVLLACR

-153 VHPNRRASAVGLM
+153 VHPDRRASAVGLM
-166 NSGIA
+166 NSGIS
-171 GGSVVALICTPWLIS
+171 GGSVIALICTPWLIS

-192 AFYLYGLLGILWFA
+192 AFYLYGLLGVIWFV
-206 VWAPLARSRPAG
+206 VWAPLARSRPADKTDWDTP
-218 NTEWGTADA
+218 NAAPATAEA
-227 TLVASEGGSAG
+227 GSAT
-238 DHIKAPSQL
+238 DRNDASAQTV
-247 IYPRLTVRGM
+247 YPRLTVRGM
-257 LRSRAVWAIAV
+257 LRSRAVWAIAI

-296 RLAGFLA
+296 QLAGFLA
-303 LAPTVVSLIM
+303 LAPTIVSLIM
-313 APTAGRL
+313 APLAGRL
-320 FDRLVARGMNRLKIR
+320 FDRLVARGRDRLKVR
-335 RWMQTIAFLGIAG
+335 CTMQSLAFVGITA
-348 AMLGITLT
+348 AMMGITLT
-356 DSLIISVIVLT
+356 DSLILSVT
-367 VSNAL
+367 VITLSNAL

-402 AAVSSSLSVF
+402 AAVSSSASVF
-412 VSGWIQDFTGG
+412 VSGWIQDLSGG

-429 TAAVVSLL
+429 TAAGVSVF
-437 GALIYV
+437 GAIIYA
-443 RMSGVEREF
+443 SLAGVEREF

>member
-1 VKSRVVY
+1 M
-8 SGAPI
+8 
-13 QVILDLTLNSAPSAV
+13 LNVSNGAV
-28 SPAGSRWLVTMTVL
+28 SPSGSRWLVFMTVL

-56 AIIPMAEENGWS
+56 AIIPMAEDNGWS

-122 LGISILLACR
+122 LGITVLLACR

-153 VHPNRRASAVGLM
+153 VHPDRRASAVGLM
-166 NSGIA
+166 NSGIS
-171 GGSVVALICTPWLIS
+171 GGAVIALICTPWLIS

-192 AFYLYGLLGILWFA
+192 AFYLYGVLGILWFA
-206 VWAPLARSRPAG
+206 VWAPLARSRPADK
-218 NTEWGTADA
+218 TDWDTADA
-227 TLVASEGGSAG
+227 VLAAAEAGSGA
-238 DHIKAPSQL
+238 DQNDVSAQPV
-247 IYPRLTVRGM
+247 YPRLTVRGM

-296 RLAGFLA
+296 QLAGFLA
-303 LAPTVVSLIM
+303 LAPTIVSLIM
-313 APTAGRL
+313 APLAGRL
-320 FDRLVARGMNRLKIR
+320 FDRLVARGRDRLTVR
-335 RWMQTIAFLGIAG
+335 RIMQSLAFVGITA
-348 AMLGITLT
+348 AMMGITLT
-356 DSLIISVIVLT
+356 DSLILSVT
-367 VSNAL
+367 VITLSNAL

-386 IAPNQS
+386 IAPNQA

-402 AAVSSSLSVF
+402 AAVSSSASVL
-412 VSGWIQDFTGG
+412 VSGWIQDLSGG

-429 TAAVVSLL
+429 TAAGVSVL
-437 GALIYV
+437 GAIIYA
-443 RMSGVEREF
+443 SLAGVKREF

>member
-1 VKSRVVY
+1 
-8 SGAPI
+8 
-13 QVILDLTLNSAPSAV
+13 
-28 SPAGSRWLVTMTVL
+28 
-42 AVYICMIDRIAISI
+42 MIDRIAISI
-56 AIIPMAEENGWS
+56 AIIPMAEDNGWS

-122 LGISILLACR
+122 LGITVLLACR

-153 VHPNRRASAVGLM
+153 VHPDRRASAVGLM
-166 NSGIA
+166 NSGIS
-171 GGSVVALICTPWLIS
+171 GGAVIALICTPWLIS

-192 AFYLYGLLGILWFA
+192 AFYLYGVLGILWFA
-206 VWAPLARSRPAG
+206 VWAPLARSRPADK
-218 NTEWGTADA
+218 TDWDTADA
-227 TLVASEGGSAG
+227 VLATAEAGSAA
-238 DHIKAPSQL
+238 DENDVSAQAV
-247 IYPRLTVRGM
+247 YPRLTVRGM
-257 LRSRAVWAIAV
+257 LRSRAVWAVAV

-296 RLAGFLA
+296 QLAGFLA
-303 LAPTVVSLIM
+303 LAPTIVSLVM
-313 APTAGRL
+313 APLAGRL
-320 FDRLVARGMNRLKIR
+320 FDRLVAKGHDRLKVR
-335 RWMQTIAFLGIAG
+335 RVMQSLAFVGITA
-348 AMLGITLT
+348 AMMAITLT
-356 DSLIISVIVLT
+356 DSLVLSVT
-367 VSNAL
+367 VITLSNAL

-402 AAVSSSLSVF
+402 AAVSSSASVF
-412 VSGWIQDFTGG
+412 VSGWIQDLSGG

-429 TAAVVSLL
+429 TAAGVSVF
-437 GALIYV
+437 GAVIYGSL
-443 RMSGVEREF
+443 SGVEREF